1 MTHRNRWFT
10 GLPINSMVIFHGKL
24 LVSHNQMVN
33 IIHNNRHSPD
43 DSHSAG
49 VTGALP
55 GFAMPKKSPKLWD
68 LAAQGIRIIG
78 T

>member
-1 MTHRNRWFT
+1 M
-10 GLPINSMVIFHGKL
+10 IFHGY
-24 LVSHNQMVN
+24 VSHNQMVN

-43 DSHSAG
+43 DSQSAG

-68 LAAQGIRIIG
+68 LAAGFESLERGENLHFQKGNQ
-78 T
+78 